1 MENNSTVMSDLA
13 IPPGEHLEEVLEAL
27 GMTKDELARRMGRPA
42 SQLSYIYDGR
52 KRITEETAMQL
63 EKVVG
68 VPAHI
73 WLGLESEYRLTKAR
87 MEDQK
92 QREGEVQEEANLVTA
107 FCYNDLVKL
116 GEVPNTRKPV
126 ERVHAL
132 HRYFGV
138 TSLKL
143 VQETKRYQ
151 AAFRCG
157 SSGSRS
163 PEAIAAWLRYGER
176 QAQQNETAPFAPEKL
191 KEVLQDL
198 RSLTEKTPQE
208 FEPELRA
215 RLASCGVALVI
226 CPHFPKTSA
235 HGATFRMGGSKAV
248 LMITVRGAWA
258 DVFWFSLFHELGHI
272 LLHGS
277 TAVIVENGVDDERE
291 QEADEFAGNLLIPKK
306 EYARFIEREY
316 FRKED
321 VRAFAG
327 EIGVHPGVVVGRLQH
342 DGLIEQNWM
351 LDLRVKLRLRGRS

>member
-1 MENNSTVMSDLA
+1 METENIVMSDLA
-13 IPPGEHLEEVLEAL
+13 IPPGEYLEEVLEEL
-27 GMTKDELARRMGRPA
+27 GLTKDELARRMGRPA

-87 MEDQK
+87 
-92 QREGEVQEEANLVTA
+92 REEHERREEELKEEGNLATS
-107 FCYNDLVKL
+107 FCYHDLVKL
-116 GEVPNTRKPV
+116 GQVPNTRKPV
-126 ERVHAL
+126 ERVQAL
-132 HRYFGV
+132 QRFFGV
-138 TSLKL
+138 TSLRL
-143 VQETKRYQ
+143 VLETRRYQ

-157 SSGSRS
+157 ASGKRS

-176 QAQQNETAPFAPEKL
+176 QAQQIETGPFAPDKL

-198 RSLTEKTPQE
+198 RSLTEKTPRE
-208 FEPELRA
+208 FEPELRV
-215 RLASCGVALVI
+215 RLAGCGVALVI
-226 CPHFPKTSA
+226 CPHFPKTNA
-235 HGATFRMGGSKAV
+235 HGATFRLGSSKAV

-277 TAVIVENGVDDERE
+277 TAVIVENGVDDQRE
-291 QEADEFAGNLLIPKK
+291 QEADEFAGNVLIPRK
-306 EYARFIEREY
+306 EYDRFIQREY
-316 FRKED
+316 FSKED
-321 VRAFAG
+321 VRAFAT

-342 DGLIEQNWM
+342 DGLIERNWM
-351 LDLRVKLRLRGRS
+351 HELRVKLRLKERS